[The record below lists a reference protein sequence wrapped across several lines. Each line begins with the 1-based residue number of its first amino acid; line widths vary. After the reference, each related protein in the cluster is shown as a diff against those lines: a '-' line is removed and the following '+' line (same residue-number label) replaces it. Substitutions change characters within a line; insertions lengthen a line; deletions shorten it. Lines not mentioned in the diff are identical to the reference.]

1 MPKKKQKKIQKNK
14 KVIKKAAELYYLGKQ
29 TQNTYYCPVRGRDTK
44 KITKTG
50 ENTADAAGK
59 TGTGRKQTGK
69 RERQEGAGKC
79 KYSLA
84 NKVGRKGETAGYR
97 RIQFSE

>member
-29 TQNTYYCPVRGRDTK
+29 TQNTCYCPVRGRDTK

-50 ENTADAAGK
+50 ENAADAAGK
-59 TGTGRKQTGK
+59 TGTGRKRTEK
-69 RERQEGAGKC
+69 EKD
-79 KYSLA
+79 
-84 NKVGRKGETAGYR
+84 R
-97 RIQFSE
+97 RGWRNVSTV